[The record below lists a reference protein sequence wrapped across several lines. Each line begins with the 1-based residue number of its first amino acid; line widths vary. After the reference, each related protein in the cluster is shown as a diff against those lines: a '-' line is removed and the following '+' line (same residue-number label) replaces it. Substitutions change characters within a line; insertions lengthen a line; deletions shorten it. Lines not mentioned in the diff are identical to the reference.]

1 MNRKD
6 FLKRACVTSACFCGF
21 GGVVSAASDT
31 NSETQEK
38 ENTIQNEW
46 LANLLENL
54 GEDIDQESLRPVIKK
69 ASEVHYNQLKMDE
82 MLSPYAGDIDAFIQ
96 FIEKEWAWKITYNKD
111 ENIIL
116 ADENK
121 PHCVCPVLPFKKGQN
136 SSAICYCS
144 EGFAEKMFSFVMKKT
159 VQAEV
164 ISSVRKGDST
174 CVYKIK
180 V

>member
-6 FLKRACVTSACFCGF
+6 FLKKACISTACFCGF
-21 GGVVSAASDT
+21 GAVASAASDINT
-31 NSETQEK
+31 EPEEK
-38 ENTIQNEW
+38 EDTIQHEW

-54 GEDIDQESLRPVIKK
+54 GEDMDEELLRPVIKK

-82 MLSPYAGDIDAFIQ
+82 MLSSYVGDIDAFIQ
-96 FIEKEWAWKITYNKD
+96 FIQKEWAWNITYNKD

-121 PHCVCPVLPFKKGQN
+121 PHCVCPVLPFKKGKN
-136 SSAICYCS
+136 TSAICYCS
-144 EGFAEKMFSFVMKKT
+144 EGFAERMFSYVLNKP

-164 ISSVRKGDST
+164 ISSVRRGDST
-174 CVYKIK
+174 CIYQINV
-180 V
+180 